1 MKQKEYNQKPFLYEN
16 EKSNTIVIF
25 IHGILEGP
33 NQFKKF
39 ANIVYN
45 KGFSYSAILLDGHGG
60 SGNKFANSSKNKWI
74 DSVEKEILKYKDKYK
89 NIILV
94 GHSMGGLLSILLSL
108 KYKNKVKAIILIS
121 TPLMVHVRLNIIIS
135 SIKIGLGII
144 KDEDILTKYLY
155 NSLSVDRSSLLT
167 YIKWI
172 PRYIDLFELI
182 IIIKKKLKNIDIKT
196 LIIHTKKDELVSNK
210 SLNVFYNNLK
220 NDYKIIS
227 LEKSGHFYFDE
238 DELIKVLKIFEIFL
252 ESTIS

>member
-1 MKQKEYNQKPFLYEN
+1 MKQKEYNKKPFLYEN
-16 EKSNTIVIF
+16 KKSNTIVIF

-74 DSVEKEILKYKDKYK
+74 DSVEKEILKYKDKYE

-144 KDEDILTKYLY
+144 KDEDILTKDLY

-172 PRYIDLFELI
+172 PRYIDLFKLI

-220 NDYKIIS
+220 NNYKIIN

>member
-1 MKQKEYNQKPFLYEN
+1 M
-16 EKSNTIVIF
+16 
-25 IHGILEGP
+25 
-33 NQFKKF
+33 
-39 ANIVYN
+39 
-45 KGFSYSAILLDGHGG
+45 LDGHGG

-121 TPLMVHVRLNIIIS
+121 TPLMIHIRVNIMIS

-144 KDEDILTKYLY
+144 KDEDILTKDLY

-172 PRYIDLFELI
+172 PRYIDLFKLI
-182 IIIKKKLKNIDIKT
+182 IIIKKKLKNINIKT

-210 SLNVFYNNLK
+210 SLNIFYNNLK

-238 DELIKVLKIFEIFL
+238 DELIKVLKLFEIFL